1 MRRPLTAFDRA
12 AALDRL
18 AGESFDVLVVGGGI
32 TGAGVAL
39 EAAAHGLRTAVVER
53 LDFASGTS
61 SRSSKMVHGGLRYL
75 QQREFALVH
84 ENLVE
89 RHRLL
94 HNAPHLVEPLP
105 FLIPLFGKGG
115 VVDQTVVRAYSVA
128 LWIYD
133 FSGGWR
139 IGHRHEKVSARE
151 VCRHLPSVA
160 PERVVAGLLYY
171 DARADDARL
180 TLSVLRTAVLDHG
193 AVALNYAPATAL
205 LRDETGQVAGARVAT
220 GTGPLDVKASVVVN
234 AGGVWADEV
243 RALEDGVHPR
253 SLRPAKGVHLTVRA
267 EALPCDIAATI
278 PVRGDHRLLFIVPWG
293 DHTYVG
299 TTDTAYEGPLDDP
312 PVLEEDVE
320 YILGAVNAVVSRPLT
335 RSDVTGAWAGLRP
348 LLATGPD
355 GHRVVSERT
364 ADLSRRHRVLVSR
377 GGLVTITGGKLTTYR
392 KMAEDTLA
400 EVGRSL
406 GRRLGPSPTRRLKL
420 RGSEGFS
427 ALRLPGAGAAFGV
440 GDAVLGHLVG
450 RFGGETPAVLGLAAA
465 RPDLL
470 EPLVPGLPY
479 LRVEAV
485 YAARYE
491 MAERLEDV
499 LSRRTR
505 AAILDAPA
513 ARAAAGDVAALV
525 GAELEWSAGRIA
537 EEVAGFE
544 RSIDSELAAGL
555 GGGPGHSDGSVE
567 TPAR

>member
-18 AGESFDVLVVGGGI
+18 SNESFDVLVVGGGI

-39 EAAAHGLRTAVVER
+39 EAAAGGLRTALVER

-128 LWIYD
+128 LWMYD
-133 FSGGWR
+133 LAGGWR
-139 IGHRHEKVSARE
+139 IGHRHEKVTAEE
-151 VCRHLPSVA
+151 VCRHLPSLE
-160 PERVVAGLLYY
+160 PDRVVAGLLYY

-180 TLSVLRTAVLDHG
+180 TLAVLRTAVLDHG

-205 LRDETGQVAGARVAT
+205 LRDESGRVTGARIETAE
-220 GTGPLDVKASVVVN
+220 GGLDVRASVVVN

-243 RALEDGVHPR
+243 RALEDGTHPH
-253 SLRPAKGVHLTVRA
+253 SLRPAKGVHLTVRR
-267 EALPCDIAATI
+267 EALPCDIAATV
-278 PVRGDHRLLFIVPWG
+278 PVRGDRRLLFVVPWG
-293 DHTYVG
+293 DHTYMG

-312 PVLEEDVE
+312 PVLEEDVD
-320 YILGAVNAVVSRPLT
+320 YILGAINAVVSRPLA

-348 LLATGPD
+348 LLAQRP
-355 GHRVVSERT
+355 GHHHMSERT
-364 ADLSRRHRVLVSR
+364 ADLSRRHTVLVSK

-400 EVGRSL
+400 EVGRVL

-420 RGSEGFS
+420 RGAEGLS
-427 ALRLPGAGAAFGV
+427 ALHRPGAGAAHGV
-440 GDAVLGHLVG
+440 DDSTLAHLAG
-450 RFGGETPAVLGLAAA
+450 RFGGEAAAVLGLAADS
-465 RPDLL
+465 PELL
-470 EPLVPGLPY
+470 EPLVPGLPF
-479 LRVEAV
+479 LRAEAV

-491 MAERLEDV
+491 MVDRLDDV

-505 AAILDAPA
+505 AALLDAPA
-513 ARAAAGDVAALV
+513 ARAAAPEVASLV
-525 GAELEWSAGRIA
+525 GAELGWDDGRMA
-537 EEVAGFE
+537 EEVAGFVRNVE
-544 RSIDSELAAGL
+544 AELSAGL
-555 GGGPGHSDGSVE
+555 GPPTGHPGALADAPG
-567 TPAR
+567 R